1 MGKERGLPSNAQP
14 LYCPAAEG
22 CYEYTLFLIKTRK
35 FWPSLVVLKFLH
47 DLSLIVLSLFLIFV
61 EIILP

>member
-1 MGKERGLPSNAQP
+1 MRCQLIAQ
-14 LYCPAAEG
+14 LQRDVMN
-22 CYEYTLFLIKTRK
+22 TRFFLIKTSK